1 MAELNGL
8 GRFGSGLGSF
18 PKPFLIAIGMSFL
31 MLHLLFLA
39 NMSYIYATQFETES
53 HVHNFD
59 ILYVDY
65 DGGVIGQSV
74 LDAYGALQGPSFPT
88 LKQSPVAEYQTPSD
102 VREKICSG
110 GYWAAVIATE
120 GASDRLA
127 AALAGDNET
136 ASQIASSNPEQ
147 QLQPALAYIWN
158 GVRFPALSQGYLYSN
173 LLALVQV
180 TRSTYY
186 GRNASSALQTILSAD
201 PDSPAPNPASVQA
214 FLNPIPVQ
222 EIDLQPTHQGTR
234 VLYNTVTII
243 MPILA
248 QFFFIMA
255 MNNISLDFGVL
266 TQSNA
271 VLTNSLLRTC
281 LGLLYTC
288 ISGIYT
294 AGYIWGYR
302 ESWAVDGSDYAL
314 TWLTIWLYG
323 HINFLLIDTLTG
335 YIQMHFMPFAI
346 LTWVIINVA
355 STIGPLELSPGFFK
369 WGYALPGHEVYEIL
383 VQIWSGGCV
392 NRLYRALPILFSWWV
407 IFIAGSFFAGKRRVA
422 LAKKEAQKEQM
433 KQNLSADH
441 DQTHTSAQDAEPI
454 EEEKRE
460 ERTLPRNPSHHAS
473 PSPFAHENS
482 NTESRPPSSGRV
494 SPIQENP
501 MRRTSETLNVGDMK
515 RFSDFCI

>member
-1 MAELNGL
+1 MVLSDRFGGL
-8 GRFGSGLGSF
+8 GSGLGSF
-18 PKPFLIAIGMSFL
+18 PKPFLIAVGMSFL

-39 NMSYIYATQFETES
+39 NMSYIFGTQFENDS
-53 HVHNFD
+53 RIHNLD

-74 LDAYGALQGPSFPT
+74 LDAYGALQGPGFPT
-88 LKQSPVAEYQTPSD
+88 LKQSPVDEYQTPDD

-110 GYWAAVIATE
+110 DYWAAVIATA

-158 GVRFPALSQGYLYSN
+158 GVRFPALSQGFVYSN

-186 GRNASSALQTILSAD
+186 GRNASSALQTILSANT
-201 PDSPAPNPASVQA
+201 DSPAPNPASVQA

-222 EIDLQPTHQGTR
+222 EIDLQPTHQGAR

-255 MNNISLDFGVL
+255 MNNISLEFGVL
-266 TQSNA
+266 TQRRA
-271 VLTNSLLRTC
+271 VLTNGLLRAC
-281 LGLLYTC
+281 LGILYTC
-288 ISGIYT
+288 LCGIYT

-302 ESWAVDGSDYAL
+302 ESWAVSGSHWAL
-314 TWLTIWLYG
+314 TWLVVWLYG

-335 YIQMHFMPFAI
+335 FIPMAFMPFSI
-346 LTWVIINVA
+346 LTWVIINIA
-355 STIGPLELSPGFFK
+355 STIGPFELSPGFFK
-369 WGYALPGHEVYEIL
+369 WGYALPAHEVYEVL
-383 VQIWSGGCV
+383 VLIWSGGCV

-407 IFIAGSFFAGKRRVA
+407 VLILGSVFAGRRRVA
-422 LAKKEAQKEQM
+422 LAKRQAQEEQT
-433 KQNLSADH
+433 KQSLTVGH
-441 DQTHTSAQDAEPI
+441 DQTRTLVPVHETEA
-454 EEEKRE
+454 EEKPT
-460 ERTLPRNPSHHAS
+460 ERAIPTGTGPS
-473 PSPFAHENS
+473 PSPFAHESS
-482 NTESRPPSSGRV
+482 NTESRPASSGRV
-494 SPIQENP
+494 SPLPPNP
-501 MRRTSETLNVGDMK
+501 MRRTSETLDGAERK
-515 RFSDFCI
+515 RYSDFCI